1 MSAPITVKGNTMTS
15 TLTRDRVRADLADLL
30 DLPVAELTEESNLL
44 DLGLDSVRLMSLVER
59 WRAEGAEIDFVD
71 LASDPELGAWFEVLG
86 AS

>member
-1 MSAPITVKGNTMTS
+1 MSS
-15 TLTRDRVRADLADLL
+15 TLTRDQVVADLAATL
-30 DLPVAELTEESNLL
+30 DLPADELTEDANLL

-59 WRAEGAEIDFVD
+59 WRSNGAVIDFVD